1 MNRDQKLLEEAYKL
15 ICEGEEISQ
24 ELTNKEKE
32 LFENI
37 SADTKDILS
46 YYKEML
52 IKTIRLSTKGYISY
66 KIDKNRTVMAN
77 LTHRLHINLNGRI
90 HKFVSDFM
98 GQEHH
103 KDDALRLQL
112 VNVLFSILTS
122 PFSDFFLSTDE
133 NDDLFISLST
143 TKEAADS
150 FNRETSDSF
159 DYERIE
165 RKLPDILRDW
175 FFVSHT
181 FSYKMPQK
189 YIDIRKRQIHIDKN
203 LSKELDADFGDFS

>member
-1 MNRDQKLLEEAYKL
+1 MNKDQKLLEEAYKL
-15 ICEGEEISQ
+15 VCEEEEVSH

-37 SADTKDILS
+37 SADTKEILG

-52 IKTIRLSTKGYISY
+52 IKTIRLSTKGYLSY

-77 LTHRLHINLNGRI
+77 LTHRLHIKLNERI

-98 GQEHH
+98 GQEYH
-103 KDDALRLQL
+103 KDDNTRLQL
-112 VNVLFSILTS
+112 INVLFSIITS

-150 FNRETSDSF
+150 FNRETTDSF

-165 RKLPDILRDW
+165 RKLPSILRDW
-175 FFVSHT
+175 FFVPHT
-181 FSYKMPQK
+181 FSYRMPPK
-189 YIDIRKRQIHIDKN
+189 YTESRKKQIHVDNN
-203 LSKELDADFGDFS
+203 LSKELDIDLEDFS

>member
-1 MNRDQKLLEEAYKL
+1 MNTRDQKLLEKAYML
-15 ICEGEEISQ
+15 VCEGEEISH

-37 SADTKDILS
+37 SNDTKEILA
-46 YYKEML
+46 YYKDML
-52 IKTIRLSTKGYISY
+52 IKTIRVSTKGYLSY

-77 LTHRLHINLNGRI
+77 LTHRLHIKLNERI

-98 GQEHH
+98 RQDHQN
-103 KDDALRLQL
+103 DDNTRLL
-112 VNVLFSILTS
+112 LINVLFSIITS

-150 FNRETSDSF
+150 FNRETTDSF

-165 RKLPDILRDW
+165 RKLPNILKDW
-175 FFVSHT
+175 FFAHHT
-181 FSYKMPQK
+181 FKYKMPQNYTDSRRSRLK
-189 YIDIRKRQIHIDKN
+189 IDNVENTLPEVKGM
-203 LSKELDADFGDFS
+203 F